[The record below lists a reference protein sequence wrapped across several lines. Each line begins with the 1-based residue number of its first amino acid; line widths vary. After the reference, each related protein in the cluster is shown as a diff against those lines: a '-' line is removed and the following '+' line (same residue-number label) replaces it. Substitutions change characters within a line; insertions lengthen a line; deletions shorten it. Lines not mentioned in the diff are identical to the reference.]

1 MKPVLGKMNGVAALV
16 CAVLAGSGAS
26 GTVLA
31 EELSPWL
38 VRVRLLDVVTERS
51 NTAGGG
57 VGADTLKVSDQV
69 QPEVD
74 VTYFFTKNIAAELV
88 ATYPVSHRVNLSGT
102 DIGGLK
108 ELPPTLNLQ
117 YHFDPMG
124 SLVPYLGAGVTYMR
138 TWDSR
143 AAAGALTTS
152 QSNWGGD
159 LQMGMD
165 YVMDSHWS
173 FNVDIKKVWI
183 SADVQTVGGAT
194 VLTANVNPLLAGVG
208 VGYRF

>member
-1 MKPVLGKMNGVAALV
+1 MKSELSRKALFATLAATVVTGLMI
-16 CAVLAGSGAS
+16 SGRAA
-26 GTVLA
+26 A
-31 EELSPWL
+31 EELSPWMI
-38 VRVRLLDVVTERS
+38 RARLLDVVTERNNS
-51 NTAGGG
+51 AGGG

-69 QPEVD
+69 QPEID
-74 VTYFFTKNIAAELV
+74 VTYFFTKNIAAELI
-88 ATYPVSHRVNLSGT
+88 ATYPVSHSINVSGS

-117 YHFDPMG
+117 YHFDPLG
-124 SLVPYLGAGVTYMR
+124 QLIPYVGAGVTYMR

-143 AAAGALTTS
+143 AAGGALTTS

-159 LQMGMD
+159 LQIGMD
-165 YVMDSHWS
+165 YTIDKHWS
-173 FNVDIKKVWI
+173 FNVDVKKIWI
-183 SADVQTVGGAT
+183 SADVQTVGGSK